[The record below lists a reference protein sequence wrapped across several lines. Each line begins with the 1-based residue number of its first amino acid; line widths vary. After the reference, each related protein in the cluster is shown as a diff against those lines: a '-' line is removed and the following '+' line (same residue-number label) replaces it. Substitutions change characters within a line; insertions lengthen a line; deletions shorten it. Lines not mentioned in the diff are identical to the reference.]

1 VAVACLCGAA
11 AQAHAVHAAQAAQR
25 LKHEE
30 RVFRRSLRDLPPLAL
45 SRSEIREAL
54 RKKAAV
60 DKVLRSGDTKL
71 SYGFLPVDTSPGAR
85 APVLT
90 LSPGTALAITFTD
103 STGAP
108 WAVTSR
114 TIGNP
119 KLFSVAQPKGLNDN
133 MLVVSPLT
141 PAGSTNLIVTLAGR
155 TAPVALAVR
164 VRPDDH
170 ADLPAVLDV
179 SVPGTGPLARIPT
192 IEAAGPATISSA
204 QIAFLEGVPPAG
216 ARTLTA
222 HPVGPVSAWLY
233 KGRVYLRTRASLI
246 FPAWRSVVRGSGH
259 LRVYTVAPVPQVLV
273 ARHGHTVSIALTG
286 EDTHG

>member
-1 VAVACLCGAA
+1 M
-11 AQAHAVHAAQAAQR
+11 
-25 LKHEE
+25 
-30 RVFRRSLRDLPPLAL
+30 FRRSLRDLPPLAL
-45 SRSEIREAL
+45 SRREIRETL
-54 RKKAAV
+54 RKQAAV
-60 DKVLRSGDTKL
+60 DQVLRSGDTRL

-85 APVLT
+85 APVLD

-108 WAVTSR
+108 WAITSR

-141 PAGSTNLIVTLAGR
+141 PAGSTNLIVTLADR

-164 VRPDDH
+164 VRPDNH
-170 ADLPAVLDV
+170 TDLPAVLDV
-179 SVPGTGPLARIPT
+179 SVPGTGPLARPPT
-192 IEAAGPATISSA
+192 IEAAGPTTISHT
-204 QIAFLEGVPPAG
+204 QIAFLEGTPPAG

-222 HPVGPVSAWLY
+222 HPAKPATAWLY
-233 KGRVYLRTRASLI
+233 KGSIYLRTRASLV
-246 FPAWRSVVRGSGH
+246 FPAWQSVVRGSGH
-259 LRVYTVAPVPQVLV
+259 LRVYTVAPVPQILV
-273 ARHGHTVSIALTG
+273 DRHGHTVPIALAG

>member
-1 VAVACLCGAA
+1 M
-11 AQAHAVHAAQAAQR
+11 
-25 LKHEE
+25 
-30 RVFRRSLRDLPPLAL
+30 FRRSLRDLPPLAL
-45 SRSEIREAL
+45 SRREIRETL
-54 RKKAAV
+54 RKQAAV
-60 DKVLRSGDTKL
+60 DQVLRSGDTRL

-85 APVLT
+85 APVLD

-108 WAVTSR
+108 WAITSR

-141 PAGSTNLIVTLAGR
+141 PAGSTNLIVTLADR

-164 VRPDDH
+164 VRPDNH
-170 ADLPAVLDV
+170 TDLPAVLDV
-179 SVPGTGPLARIPT
+179 SVPGTGPLARPPT
-192 IEAAGPATISSA
+192 IEAAGPTTISHA
-204 QIAFLEGVPPAG
+204 QIAFLEGTPPAG

-222 HPVGPVSAWLY
+222 HPAKPATAWLY
-233 KGRVYLRTRASLI
+233 KGSIYLRTRASLV
-246 FPAWRSVVRGSGH
+246 FPAWQSVVRGSGH
-259 LRVYTVAPVPQVLV
+259 LRVYTVAPVPQILV
-273 ARHGHTVSIALTG
+273 DRHGHTVPIALAG